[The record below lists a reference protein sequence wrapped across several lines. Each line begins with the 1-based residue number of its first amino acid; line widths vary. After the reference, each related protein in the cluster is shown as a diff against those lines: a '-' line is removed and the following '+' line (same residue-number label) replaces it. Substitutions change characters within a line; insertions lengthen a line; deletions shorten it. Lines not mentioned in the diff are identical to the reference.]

1 MDESIKGKAIFG
13 FIWRFLQNAGTQII
27 SFIISIVLARVLMP
41 EDYGLV
47 AMITVFTGIAMV
59 FINTGFSSAIVQR
72 KNLTDEETSTVFYF
86 SIGMG
91 ILMYGILYFAAPYI
105 AQFYSQPKLVSMLRV
120 ESFIVIIGSLY
131 SVPQALINRRMQFKK
146 SFIVSLSGVLV
157 QGIVGI
163 TLAYSEFGPWAL
175 IYATLANYAVNAIIM
190 WIVVRWIPKLCF
202 SVKAFSGMFMFS
214 LKMLLSALFDTVFN
228 NIRSII
234 IGWQYTS
241 ADLAYYNRGYQFPS
255 LLMTQIDSAITT
267 VLFSSL
273 SKFQDDWERGIMVL
287 RRAMKTSMYVC
298 LPLIAGL
305 CAVARPMVSLLL
317 TDKWLPCVD
326 YIRITAILCASW
338 PLSARRHALN
348 SLGKSGISLILN
360 IMGKIITLAAIFITY
375 KHSVKA
381 LIIGTVVAS
390 YIGQIVAT
398 VIYAKALKYPVI
410 DQIKDILPSVLLSV
424 FMGVCVWSISLLQIP
439 DAMLLVIQVAAGVVI
454 YIALSKVFKMESF
467 NYTLNMVK
475 SILNKKANG

>member
-72 KNLTDEETSTVFYF
+72 KNLTEEETSTVFYF

-91 ILMYGILYFAAPYI
+91 IVMYGILYFCAPYI
-105 AQFYSQPKLVSMLRV
+105 AQFYSQPKLISMIRV
-120 ESFIVIIGSLY
+120 ESVIVIIGSLY
-131 SVPQALINRRMQFKK
+131 SVPQALLNRRMQFKK
-146 SFIVSLSGVLV
+146 SFIVNLSGVIV

-163 TLAYSEFGPWAL
+163 PLAYSGLGPWAL
-175 IYATLANYAVNAIIM
+175 VYSTIISYAATAVVM
-190 WIVVRWIPKLCF
+190 WVVVRWVPRLVF
-202 SVKAFSGMFMFS
+202 SIKAFSGMFMFS
-214 LKMLLSALFDTVFN
+214 LKMLLSALFDTIFN

-273 SKFQDDWERGIMVL
+273 SKFQDDWERGLMVL

-305 CAVARPMVSLLL
+305 CAVARPMVSILL
-317 TDKWLPCVD
+317 TDKWLPCVE

-348 SLGKSGISLILN
+348 SLGKSGISLGLN
-360 IMGKIITLAAIFITY
+360 IMGKIITLVAIFVTY
-375 KHSVKA
+375 KHSVRA
-381 LIIGTVVAS
+381 LIIGTVAAS
-390 YIGQIVAT
+390 YLGQIVAT
-398 VIYAKALKYPVI
+398 VVYAKTLKYTVA
-410 DQIKDILPSVLLSV
+410 DQLKDIVPSILLST
-424 FMGVCVWSISLLQIP
+424 FMGFCVWSISLLPIP
-439 DAMLLVIQVAAGVVI
+439 DLPLIILQVAAGVVI
-454 YIALSKVFKMESF
+454 YVLVSKLFRMDSY

-475 SILNKKANG
+475 SILNKITHG

>member
-72 KNLTDEETSTVFYF
+72 KNLTEEETSTVFYF
-86 SIGMG
+86 SVGMG
-91 ILMYGILYFAAPYI
+91 LVMYGILYFLAPYI
-105 AQFYSQPKLVSMLRV
+105 AQFYSQPKLISMLRV

-146 SFIVSLSGVLV
+146 SFIVSLSGVIV
-157 QGIVGI
+157 QGAVGI
-163 TLAYSEFGPWAL
+163 TLAYSGFGPWAL
-175 IYATLANYAVNAIIM
+175 IYATLTNYAVNAVVM
-190 WIVVRWIPKLCF
+190 WVVVRWVPKLCF

-214 LKMLLSALFDTVFN
+214 LKMLLSALFDTIFN

-273 SKFQDDWERGIMVL
+273 SKFQDDWDKGIMVL

-326 YIRITAILCASW
+326 YIRLTAIICAMW

-348 SLGKSGISLILN
+348 SLGKSGISLALN
-360 IMGKIITLAAIFITY
+360 IIGKATMLIFIFATY
-375 KHSVKA
+375 KHSVRA
-381 LIIGTVVAS
+381 LIMGTVAAS
-390 YIGQIVAT
+390 LLSQIVST
-398 VIYAKALKYPVI
+398 FIYAKTLKYPVMH
-410 DQIKDILPSVLLSV
+410 QMKDILPSILLSA
-424 FMGVCVWSISLLQIP
+424 FMGVCVWAISLLSIP
-439 DAMLLVIQVAAGVVI
+439 DLPLIILQVVSGVAI
-454 YIALSKVFKMESF
+454 YILLSKLFKMDSF
-467 NYTLNMVK
+467 NYTLNMAK
-475 SILNKKANG
+475 SILKRKTGV